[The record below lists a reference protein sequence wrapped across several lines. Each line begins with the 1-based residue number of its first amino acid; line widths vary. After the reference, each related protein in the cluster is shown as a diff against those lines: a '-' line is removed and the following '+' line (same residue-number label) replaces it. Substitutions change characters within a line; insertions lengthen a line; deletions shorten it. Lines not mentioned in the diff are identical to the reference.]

1 MKPITATATALALVA
16 ASSTSAEP
24 PISFDAYLAEMDR
37 TPVSFEGHI
46 YFDPSSTGGGFGFL
60 RHGERGIH
68 GAVID
73 AGRAI
78 REEIEANCQQS
89 SFMVDRRRTCAI
101 EGTGTVEIRG
111 AQVYLSIDTVT
122 RLEPPPN

>member
-1 MKPITATATALALVA
+1 MKPIAAAALLTATVA
-16 ASSTSAEP
+16 VAEA

-37 TPVSFEGHI
+37 TPVSFDGHI
-46 YFDPSSTGGGFGFL
+46 YFDPSGTGGGFGFL
-60 RHGERGIH
+60 RDGERGIH

-78 REEIEANCQQS
+78 REEIEANCQQNA
-89 SFMVDRRRTCAI
+89 FMVDRRRTCAI

-111 AQVYLSIDTVT
+111 AQVYLSIDTVS
-122 RLEPPPN
+122 RLDPPQD

>member
-1 MKPITATATALALVA
+1 MKPIAAAAAFLTATGA
-16 ASSTSAEP
+16 AAEGP
-24 PISFDAYLAEMDR
+24 TSFDAYLAEMDR

-122 RLEPPPN
+122 RLDPPAN